1 MSKNYQS
8 GDVWSRAVTVNGF
21 AVDELR
27 SVLQKSIRRGLVEE
41 AALAAHELFT
51 NGAETEEM
59 LWRRLEIIATED
71 VGLGMIMAPA
81 IIESLYAQ
89 ATRMLDRDDRWI
101 YCAHAVRLLAT
112 SDELTSDQSH
122 TARSVIRDPFGVV
135 VSDVSG
141 EFLADGSDART
152 EWLNGLMLLTVI
164 RFEAAIDGTYMF
176 EHAVDASHKEI
187 PLHIVQ
193 GQPPA

>member
-1 MSKNYQS
+1 MNIDWVIPCRYGEVHDNLGFLS
-8 GDVWSRAVTVNGF
+8 GAGIDTFWL
-21 AVDELR
+21 DELPKE
-27 SVLQKSIRRGLVEE
+27 VVVTI
-41 AALAAHELFT
+41 
-51 NGAETEEM
+51 
-59 LWRRLEIIATED
+59 
-71 VGLGMIMAPA
+71 
-81 IIESLYAQ
+81 
-89 ATRMLDRDDRWI
+89 
-101 YCAHAVRLLAT
+101 AVRLLAT